1 MLIVNWD
8 VCNLSL
14 NALNVSAWCRK
25 GDDIVSFCRVH
36 LQSDGITFD
45 FAIVTVSND
54 IFTGCGERDLL
65 HGDCNILANYYHQG
79 KCMNFLLVNLVYTAA
94 KCWQEFIDI
103 FGKGQ
108 KLVKCC
114 LAGISRIVFWGVR
127 VFVGGWV
134 TEIDLKWADFTKF
147 CGICGGFSQTKLP
160 SHMLPSVGNVCTL
173 LFLTVL
179 SSRQGG
185 DTPYTLARRFLSTR
199 ERRHVPSH
207 VPFQQRHMTTQ
218 VTLFNMARPSWPNPS
233 SAIAQGYVVSTHK
246 RCDNLRCVKEIHEL
260 VIRKVS
266 AQFSTWRGPL
276 GRIHRVQWSTA
287 MLSVHTN
294 TVTICDL

>member
-1 MLIVNWD
+1 MKQSWKFLQYEQIFSTVQQNWWNSPFTMAIRCPRYGD
-8 VCNLSL
+8 VTWIEPMVVINSQR
-14 NALNVSAWCRK
+14 NR
-25 GDDIVSFCRVH
+25 
-36 LQSDGITFD
+36 TFD
-45 FAIVTVSND
+45 GCTVMHGNQSVSKISLWYCSVPN
-54 IFTGCGERDLL
+54 LL
-65 HGDCNILANYYHQG
+65 TG
-79 KCMNFLLVNLVYTAA
+79 KCSQ
-94 KCWQEFIDI
+94 CWI
-103 FGKGQ
+103 
-108 KLVKCC
+108 C
-114 LAGISRIVFWGVR
+114 VF
-127 VFVGGWV
+127 
-134 TEIDLKWADFTKF
+134 TE
-147 CGICGGFSQTKLP
+147 C
-160 SHMLPSVGNVCTL
+160 
-173 LFLTVL
+173 
-179 SSRQGG
+179 QGG

-218 VTLFNMARPSWPNPS
+218 VTFFNMARPSWPNPS

-246 RCDNLRCVKEIHEL
+246 RSDNLRCVKEIHEL